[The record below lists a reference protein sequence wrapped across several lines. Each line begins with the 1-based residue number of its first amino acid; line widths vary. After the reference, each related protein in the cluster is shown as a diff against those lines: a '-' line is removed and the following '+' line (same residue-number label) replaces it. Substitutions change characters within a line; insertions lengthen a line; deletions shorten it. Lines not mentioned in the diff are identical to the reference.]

1 MQLEEEKE
9 PVAFKKIKELK
20 EQRKEYEARFMEA
33 KEAAKKVMEGA
44 VAEELARVQN
54 LTKEELLAEL
64 KLREPAEEKWRC
76 FYGDTEELVNARRA
90 APPPTS
96 KALAE
101 AGLTGSEFGGAK
113 FERLMSKTGGERLT
127 NFVVPRRKPEIWP
140 LPDGGSI
147 DCVFAREDFLKLL
160 QDHAELPAFPPL
172 IEGYVVESAND
183 SFEAINDVVVEIDKR
198 FESQRRAYYSALFT
212 LNGFLG
218 KDRPSFLQTTMQVI
232 SNLPMHQKMPV
243 IGL

>member
-1 MQLEEEKE
+1 
-9 PVAFKKIKELK
+9 
-20 EQRKEYEARFMEA
+20 
-33 KEAAKKVMEGA
+33 
-44 VAEELARVQN
+44 
-54 LTKEELLAEL
+54 
-64 KLREPAEEKWRC
+64 
-76 FYGDTEELVNARRA
+76 
-90 APPPTS
+90 
-96 KALAE
+96 
-101 AGLTGSEFGGAK
+101 
-113 FERLMSKTGGERLT
+113 MSKTGGEKLT
-127 NFVVPRRKPEIWP
+127 NFVVPYRAPEIWP

-160 QDHAELPAFPPL
+160 QDHAELPASPPL

-183 SFEAINDVVVEIDKR
+183 SFEAIDDVVVETDKR

-243 IGL
+243 IGV

>member
-1 MQLEEEKE
+1 MSKHAQVLSELSFMQLEEEKE

-90 APPPTS
+90 APPPPPAP
-96 KALAE
+96 ALAP
-101 AGLTGSEFGGAK
+101 APVPAPAQTSRGS
-113 FERLMSKTGGERLT
+113 RSWPRS
-127 NFVVPRRKPEIWP
+127 RRK
-140 LPDGGSI
+140 S
-147 DCVFAREDFLKLL
+147 
-160 QDHAELPAFPPL
+160 
-172 IEGYVVESAND
+172 
-183 SFEAINDVVVEIDKR
+183 
-198 FESQRRAYYSALFT
+198 
-212 LNGFLG
+212 
-218 KDRPSFLQTTMQVI
+218 
-232 SNLPMHQKMPV
+232 
-243 IGL
+243 